1 MGAHDRPF
9 PPEGLPPEE
18 SKLFRMA
25 YELAYR
31 DHHVTEHGGGGG
43 QGYIHASR
51 KVGSLDIEIEFHI
64 AVPQNLIRWWIRIW
78 VENELVFDA
87 WSAKAPDGPGVGM
100 INHCRDGAWKY
111 FLRTRHELESKTQA
125 P

>member
-18 SKLFRMA
+18 ARIFRMA

-31 DHHVTEHGGGGG
+31 GHHVVEKGAVDG
-43 QGYIHASR
+43 QGFIRAVR
-51 KVGSLDIEIEFHI
+51 KVGSLEIDVEFHLT
-64 AVPQNLIRWWIRIW
+64 VPGNLIRWWIWIWHEDRI
-78 VENELVFDA
+78 VFSA
-87 WSAKAPDGPGVGM
+87 WSAKAPERPGVGM
-100 INHCRDGAWKY
+100 VDAFRDGPWRH
-111 FLRTRHELESKTQA
+111 FLRPRHALESKNRA

>member
-18 SKLFRMA
+18 AKLYRMA

-31 DHHVTEHGGGGG
+31 DHHVIEKGAGDG
-43 QGYIHASR
+43 QGYIRAR
-51 KVGSLDIEIEFHI
+51 RDVGSLEIEVEFHI
-64 AVPQNLIRWWIRIW
+64 TVPGNLIRWWIW
-78 VENELVFDA
+78 VWHEDAIVFDA
-87 WSAKAPDGPGVGM
+87 WSAKQPEGPGVGM
-100 INHCRDGAWKY
+100 VNACKIGRWMY
-111 FLRTRHELESKTQA
+111 FLRTRWELESKTRA

>member
-1 MGAHDRPF
+1 MGARDRPF

-31 DHHVTEHGGGGG
+31 DHHVIEKGGGDG
-43 QGYIHASR
+43 QGFIRAVR
-51 KVGSLDIEIEFHI
+51 KIGSLEIDVEFHI
-64 AVPQNLIRWWIRIW
+64 TVPRNLIRWWIW
-78 VENELVFDA
+78 VWQEGKLVFDA
-87 WSAKAPDGPGVGM
+87 WSAKTPDEIGVGM
-100 INHCRDGAWKY
+100 VNTCQGGGWRY
-111 FLRTRHELESKTQA
+111 FLRTRHALETKTRA